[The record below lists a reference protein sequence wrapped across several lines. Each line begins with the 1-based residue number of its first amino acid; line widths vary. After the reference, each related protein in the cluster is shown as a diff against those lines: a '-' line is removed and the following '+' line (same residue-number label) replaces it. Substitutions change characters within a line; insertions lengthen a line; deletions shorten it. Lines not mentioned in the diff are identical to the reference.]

1 MTARSRPFLLTVV
14 PAEPGQSRYAALATV
29 LRGRIIEGEWPP
41 GSALPAEQTLAAE
54 HGVALGTLR
63 RALELMAEQGL
74 IERIH
79 GRGTFVRSGMTG
91 ATMMRFFRFGEGTGE
106 VPVSRIVSRQMLVA
120 PSEVARCLA
129 LARGD
134 TALRLLRVR
143 SFGGQPGVYEEIWLP
158 PALFAPLLDGDTSD
172 WGDLLY
178 PLFAER
184 CGVFVHRAVDEIA
197 FGALTAAQARH
208 LGLLAGH
215 PCALVKRNAFD
226 LTGRCVEARFTRG
239 DANAFHY
246 TVTIT

>member
-1 MTARSRPFLLTVV
+1 MHKTSLTIV
-14 PAEPGQSRYAALATV
+14 PAEPGQSRYAALAAALKARV
-29 LRGRIIEGEWPP
+29 VDGEWPP

-79 GRGTFVRSGMTG
+79 GRGTFVRAGMTG

-106 VPVSRIVSRQMLVA
+106 VPASRIVSRQQLVA
-120 PSEVARCLA
+120 PADVARRLG
-129 LARGD
+129 LPRGD
-134 TALRLLRVR
+134 VALRLLRVR
-143 SFGGQPGVYEEIWLP
+143 SLSGQPCMFEEIWLP
-158 PALFAPLLDGDTSD
+158 LPLFAPLADSDTAA

-184 CGVFVHRAVDEIA
+184 CGVHVHRAVDEIGFA
-197 FGALTAAQARH
+197 ALTAGQARH
-208 LGLLAGH
+208 LALAAGH
-215 PCALVKRNAFD
+215 PCALVSRSAYD
-226 LTGRCVEARFTRG
+226 LTGHCVEVRFTRG
-239 DANAFHY
+239 DAHAFNY

>member
-1 MTARSRPFLLTVV
+1 MPKANLTVV
-14 PAEPGQSRYAALATV
+14 PAEPGQSRYAALAAALKARV
-29 LRGRIIEGEWPP
+29 VGGEWPP
-41 GSALPAEQTLAAE
+41 GTALPAEQTLAAE

-79 GRGTFVRSGMTG
+79 GRGTFVRAGMTG

-106 VPVSRIVSRQMLVA
+106 VPASRIVSRQQLVA
-120 PSEVARCLA
+120 PAEVARRLG

-143 SFGGQPGVYEEIWLP
+143 SFAGQPGVYEEIWLP
-158 PALFAPLLDGDTSD
+158 LPMFAELADSDTAA

-184 CGVFVHRAVDEIA
+184 CGIYIHRAVDEIA
-197 FGALTAAQARH
+197 FGTLTAAQARH
-208 LGLLAGH
+208 LALSAGH
-215 PCALVKRNAFD
+215 PCALVTRSAYD
-226 LTGRCVEARFTRG
+226 LAGHCVEVRFTRG
-239 DANAFHY
+239 DAHAFHY